1 MVLVTGSR
9 SIADIDI
16 SEYLKNIDV
25 LLTGGA
31 KGVDSL
37 AITYA
42 EKNSIKH
49 IEILPN
55 YAKYNRAAPVIRD
68 EEMVKMCD
76 RVVAIWDGKSKG
88 TKHTIDFAKKYR
100 KPIDIHIISNEILL

>member
-1 MVLVTGSR
+1 MVLVSGSR

-16 SEYLKNIDV
+16 SKYLKNIDV

-37 AITYA
+37 AIAYA
-42 EKNSIKH
+42 KKNGIKH
-49 IEILPN
+49 IEVLPN

-76 RVVAIWDGKSKG
+76 RVVAIWDGESKG
-88 TKHTIDFAKKYR
+88 TKHTIDFAKKHE
-100 KPIDIHIISNEILL
+100 KPIEIYIISNE

>member
-1 MVLVTGSR
+1 MVLVSGSR
-9 SIADIDI
+9 SIADLDI

-31 KGVDSL
+31 IGVDSL
-37 AITYA
+37 AIAYA
-42 EKNSIKH
+42 EKHSIKH

-55 YAKYNRAAPVIRD
+55 YSKYNRAAPVIRD

-88 TKHTIDFAKKYR
+88 TKHTIDFAKKYE
-100 KPIDIHIISNEILL
+100 KPIDVYIISDETLL

>member
-16 SEYLKNIDV
+16 SKYLKNIDV

-42 EKNSIKH
+42 EKNGIKH
-49 IEILPN
+49 IEVLPN
-55 YAKYNRAAPVIRD
+55 YAKYHRAAPVIRD
-68 EEMVKMCD
+68 EEMVKKCE
-76 RVVAIWDGKSKG
+76 RVIAIWDGKSKG
-88 TKHTIDFAKKYR
+88 TKHTIDFAKKYG
-100 KPIDIHIISNEILL
+100 KPIAVYIISDEILL

>member
-9 SIADIDI
+9 SITDIDI
-16 SEYLKNIDV
+16 SKYLKNIDV

-49 IEILPN
+49 IEVLPN
-55 YAKYNRAAPVIRD
+55 YAKYHRAAPVIRD
-68 EEMVKMCD
+68 EEMVKMCE
-76 RVVAIWDGKSKG
+76 RVIAIWDGKSKG
-88 TKHTIDFAKKYR
+88 TLHTINFAKKYN
-100 KPIDIHIISNEILL
+100 KPVEIHIISNL

>member
-1 MVLVTGSR
+1 MVLITGSR

-16 SEYLKNIDV
+16 SKYLKNIDV

-42 EKNSIKH
+42 KKNGIKH
-49 IEILPN
+49 IEVLPN

-88 TKHTIDFAKKYR
+88 TKHTIDFAKKHE
-100 KPIDIHIISNEILL
+100 KPIEIYILSNE

>member
-16 SEYLKNIDV
+16 SKYLKNIDV

-37 AITYA
+37 AVTYA

-49 IEILPN
+49 IEVLPD
-55 YAKYNRAAPVIRD
+55 YAKYHRAAPVIRD
-68 EEMVKMCD
+68 EEMVKMCE
-76 RVVAIWDGKSKG
+76 RVIAIWDGKSKG
-88 TKHTIDFAKKYR
+88 TLHTINFAKKYN
-100 KPIDIHIISNEILL
+100 KPVAIHIISNL

>member
-37 AITYA
+37 AIAYA

-88 TKHTIDFAKKYR
+88 TKHTIDFAKKYE
-100 KPIDIHIISNEILL
+100 KPIDVYIISDETLL

>member
-16 SEYLKNIDV
+16 SKYLKNIDV

-37 AITYA
+37 AISNA
-42 EKNSIKH
+42 QKQGIKH

-55 YAKYNRAAPVIRD
+55 YNKYKRAAPVIRD
-68 EEMVKMCD
+68 EEMVRMCD

-88 TKHTIDFAKKYR
+88 TKHTIDFAKKHG
-100 KPIDIHIISNEILL
+100 KPIDIHIISNEVLL

>member
-42 EKNSIKH
+42 EKNGIKH